1 MVVSRY
7 HEKEALVP
15 REGARGK
22 AALEID
28 GAMGEGGGQILR
40 TALSLSLCLQ
50 QPFRILNI
58 RLQRSKPG
66 LQRQHLAAVRA
77 AAAIGR
83 AEVDGAELGS
93 TELRFS
99 PAGITGGDYLFD
111 IGSAGSTTLVL
122 QTLLL
127 PLLMAE
133 SPSRLQL
140 LGGTHNPMAP
150 SFEFV
155 QQAFLPLL
163 ARMGAKVEM
172 SLLRPGYYPV
182 GGGDVRVSIHTCPGL
197 QPLLLEQRGAIHRIR
212 AVATLSRLPE
222 HIAQRE
228 LRVVADGLGLEPGAL
243 SVQQE
248 QRARCPGNAL
258 QVTVQSEACTEV
270 FCGIGQLGL
279 PAEVVAERV
288 VAQVRRYLAAGVPVG
303 PHLADQLLLPLALAG
318 GGAFVTVAPDRHTP
332 TNIDVIRHFLPLS
345 IRTTEMAPDRWRIE
359 IAKSYGGQD
368 DTYP

>member
-1 MVVSRY
+1 MLVFRY
-7 HEKEALVP
+7 REEVRVPTQERREKSLLV
-15 REGARGK
+15 
-22 AALEID
+22 ID

-50 QPFRILNI
+50 QAFRIVNI
-58 RLQRSKPG
+58 RLQRRKPG

-99 PAGITGGDYLFD
+99 PTGLSGGNYRFD

-163 ARMGAKVEM
+163 ARMGARVEM
-172 SLLRPGYYPV
+172 ALLRPGYYPV
-182 GGGDVRVSIHTCPGL
+182 GAGELRVSIHPCPRL
-197 QPLLLEQRGAIHRIR
+197 HPLFLLERGAIRQIR

-222 HIAQRE
+222 HIAERE
-228 LRVVADGLGLEPGAL
+228 LQVVAEGLGLEPAAL
-243 SVQQE
+243 AVQQE
-248 QRARCPGNAL
+248 LRARCPGNAL
-258 QVTVQSEACTEV
+258 QVTVQSEGCTEV
-270 FCGIGQLGL
+270 FSGIGQRGL
-279 PAEVVAERV
+279 PAEEVAEQV
-288 VAQVRRYLAAGVPVG
+288 VRQVRRYLAAGVPVG
-303 PHLADQLLLPLALAG
+303 PYLADQLLLPLALAG
-318 GGAFVTVAPDRHTP
+318 GGAFITVAPDRHTP
-332 TNIDVIRHFLPLS
+332 TNLDVIRLFIPLS
-345 IRTTEMAPDRWRIE
+345 ISTTEVAPDRWRIE
-359 IAKSYGGQD
+359 IGKAGREAE
-368 DTYP
+368 